1 MYTLFSFYVYKLKEL
16 VIFLGLDLIYPLD
29 GCSGLE
35 GSNVG
40 SSFSCSQDKI
50 LSDIKITKINSF
62 FMLKMISYLIFKNYI
77 KIHFSNEINF

>member
-50 LSDIKITKINSF
+50 LSDI
-62 FMLKMISYLIFKNYI
+62 
-77 KIHFSNEINF
+77 

>member
-1 MYTLFSFYVYKLKEL
+1 MYTLFSFYMYKFKEL
-16 VIFLGLDLIYPLD
+16 IIPLGLDLIYPLE

-50 LSDIKITKINSF
+50 LSDIIVTKINSF
-62 FMLKMISYLIFKNYI
+62 FMIKMISYLIFKNYI
-77 KIHFSNEINF
+77 KIHY